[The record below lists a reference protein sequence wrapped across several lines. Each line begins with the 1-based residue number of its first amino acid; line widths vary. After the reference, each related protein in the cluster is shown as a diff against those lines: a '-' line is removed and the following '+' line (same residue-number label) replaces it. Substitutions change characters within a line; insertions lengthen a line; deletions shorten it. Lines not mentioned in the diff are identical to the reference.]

1 MSLNAND
8 LERLVKMART
18 VATRSADE
26 PRYWFLD
33 EITAVSGKWWTT
45 IKWLRDND
53 AGFRSDCVV
62 LTGSSMRGLRRRSEG
77 PRRPA
82 R

>member
-1 MSLNAND
+1 MS
-8 LERLVKMART
+8 R
-18 VATRSADE
+18 AT
-26 PRYWFLD
+26 WFLD

-62 LTGSSMRGLRRRSEG
+62 LTGSSMRGL
-77 PRRPA
+77 
-82 R
+82 